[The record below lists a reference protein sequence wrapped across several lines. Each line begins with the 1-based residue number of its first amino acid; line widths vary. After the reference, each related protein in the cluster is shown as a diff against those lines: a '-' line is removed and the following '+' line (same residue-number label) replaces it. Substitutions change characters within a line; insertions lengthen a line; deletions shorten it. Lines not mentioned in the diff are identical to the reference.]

1 MSDKDDPSDVKRLS
15 FEEALDEL
23 KDIVTRLERGEGKLD
38 DAIDAYQRGAALKD
52 HCEAKLQ
59 EAEAKIERIKQ
70 GRDGTVSTEPLI
82 SD

>member
-1 MSDKDDPSDVKRLS
+1 MIDKDDPPDVKRLS

-70 GRDGTVSTEPLI
+70 GRDGAVSADPLAG
-82 SD
+82 D